1 MVLAVRCNFD
11 DNFCQVV
18 ETSVT
23 VSNNSPFQDYPHPD
37 NHPTLSTVT
46 PGFKPFT
53 CTVLFLRGSFIASKV
68 GNFCSTINTVFTVF
82 HIKFCNDLMMLYE
95 MLIKELT
102 IDYCHL

>member
-1 MVLAVRCNFD
+1 MVLAVKCNFD

-37 NHPTLSTVT
+37 NYTRQSTGT

-53 CTVLFLRGSFIASKV
+53 VLLLRCSFMASKV
-68 GNFCSTINTVFTVF
+68 GNFCSTYRVRR
-82 HIKFCNDLMMLYE
+82 KGYWLKL
-95 MLIKELT
+95 
-102 IDYCHL
+102 